1 MDLQFVD
8 LDSARS
14 GCCVVMAGGLCRT
27 CGGHRSDTFEV
38 VGAEVAQ
45 SAVAASGVVP
55 AFQEFE
61 DCHPCFGLGLK
72 RTPVDEFVLEGG
84 EKAFRH
90 RVVKAVAWNPAGGF
104 QGILE
109 SRSVRSVRSVRSAGA
124 VADVIREHEWA
135 AGGSES
141 AGDRIGCE
149 ALANDGA
156 TGLAWPA
163 KTSIPAGLST
173 VVEAA

>member
-109 SRSVRSVRSVRSAGA
+109 SRSVRSVRSVRSGRSGPRSRMSF
-124 VADVIREHEWA
+124 VSTNGPQVVRNRRGI
-135 AGGSES
+135 
-141 AGDRIGCE
+141 
-149 ALANDGA
+149 
-156 TGLAWPA
+156 GLAARPFPTMA
-163 KTSIPAGLST
+163 PP
-173 VVEAA
+173 V